1 MAILAFTVHG
11 GCAKHA
17 SFASG
22 DRESG
27 IPMTRWLGGQIG
39 WLTAIFSEKVTPSM
53 GSSSNGTTKPLVGAT
68 VVAVAG
74 ALAWYALHLRRE
86 LDLLRRHK
94 NEQLSDSVGK
104 KNTCVTGNSSASK
117 RERPTNRSE
126 PALIHPI
133 GTIRSPFPQR
143 AGTPRQGLLA
153 PHARSLLILEDD
165 MPFDVVDG
173 LKEYSHVW
181 VVFVS
186 KWHTARAGAHRIMA
200 W

>member
-1 MAILAFTVHG
+1 MST
-11 GCAKHA
+11 
-17 SFASG
+17 
-22 DRESG
+22 
-27 IPMTRWLGGQIG
+27 
-39 WLTAIFSEKVTPSM
+39 
-53 GSSSNGTTKPLVGAT
+53 SNGTTT

-74 ALAWYALHLRRE
+74 ALASLGYALYLRRE
-86 LDLLRRHK
+86 LDHLRHE
-94 NEQLSDSVGK
+94 NEQIASRDSAGK
-104 KNTCVTGNSSASK
+104 RSTTSRRMNNGVPITS
-117 RERPTNRSE
+117 RPSNRTE

-173 LKEYSHVW
+173 LKDYSHVW

-186 KWHTARAGAHRIMA
+186 K
-200 W
+200 

>member
-1 MAILAFTVHG
+1 
-11 GCAKHA
+11 
-17 SFASG
+17 
-22 DRESG
+22 
-27 IPMTRWLGGQIG
+27 
-39 WLTAIFSEKVTPSM
+39 M
-53 GSSSNGTTKPLVGAT
+53 GSSSNGTTKPLVGAA

-94 NEQLSDSVGK
+94 NEQISDSAGK
-104 KNTCVTGNSSASK
+104 RNKFITENSSASN
-117 RERPTNRSE
+117 RERPANRSE
-126 PALIHPI
+126 PALIHRI

-153 PHARSLLILEDD
+153 PHARSLLVLEDD

-186 KWHTARAGAHRIMA
+186 KWCTARAGGAQIRL
-200 W
+200 WRGNL

>member
-1 MAILAFTVHG
+1 M
-11 GCAKHA
+11 
-17 SFASG
+17 
-22 DRESG
+22 
-27 IPMTRWLGGQIG
+27 
-39 WLTAIFSEKVTPSM
+39 
-53 GSSSNGTTKPLVGAT
+53 TTKPLVGAT

-74 ALAWYALHLRRE
+74 ALASLGYAWHLRRE

-94 NEQLSDSVGK
+94 NEQICDSAGSAGK
-104 KNTCVTGNSSASK
+104 RNVTENSSASN
-117 RERPTNRSE
+117 RERPANRSE

-153 PHARSLLILEDD
+153 PHARSLLILEED

-186 KWHTARAGAHRIMA
+186 CVCSLYIYGTFISSIV
-200 W
+200 

>member
-1 MAILAFTVHG
+1 MDS
-11 GCAKHA
+11 K
-17 SFASG
+17 
-22 DRESG
+22 
-27 IPMTRWLGGQIG
+27 
-39 WLTAIFSEKVTPSM
+39 
-53 GSSSNGTTKPLVGAT
+53 NGTPLIGAT
-68 VVAVAG
+68 VVAFAG
-74 ALAWYALHLRRE
+74 ALISFGYAWHLRRE

-94 NEQLSDSVGK
+94 NEQITCSDNAGK
-104 KNTCVTGNSSASK
+104 RNITENSSASN
-117 RERPTNRSE
+117 RGRPANRSE

-186 KWHTARAGAHRIMA
+186 K
-200 W
+200 

>member
-1 MAILAFTVHG
+1 MST
-11 GCAKHA
+11 
-17 SFASG
+17 
-22 DRESG
+22 
-27 IPMTRWLGGQIG
+27 
-39 WLTAIFSEKVTPSM
+39 
-53 GSSSNGTTKPLVGAT
+53 SNGTTT

-74 ALAWYALHLRRE
+74 ALASLGYALYLRRE
-86 LDLLRRHK
+86 LDHLRHE
-94 NEQLSDSVGK
+94 NEQIASRDSAGK
-104 KNTCVTGNSSASK
+104 KSTARSMNNSASIK
-117 RERPTNRSE
+117 SRPSNRTE

-186 KWHTARAGAHRIMA
+186 K
-200 W
+200 